1 MNHSQ
6 TAQTQVARIRLAPF
20 ILLQVAS
27 LFSLAAGSM
36 VFLLY
41 PWMAIDLTN
50 SATSAGLLVTLTSI
64 PGLLMSPVIGSIIDK
79 LGRRNSAI
87 FSELAAAATAVAI
100 PLVAAFGGLNLTA
113 LAIIGVVRAIVGSGG
128 GIARKALIPDVATAG
143 KLTLER
149 ANSIHESVFAAGFA
163 IGPAVAAICIDAIGA
178 SNAFWVVAVLGALA
192 GVITLLIRVHE
203 HYEEHHEESGNLA
216 VYAVQGFKALFSTPS
231 VLIVMSAIMTLA
243 VIYMPTEMV
252 VLPTYY
258 RSIGNP
264 QGLGFLITT
273 MATFTTIGSLLFE
286 WATKRFSFRNLL
298 RIAILGVGI
307 GMTPMAFLPPQW
319 AMVVCG
325 ALLGLAWGPLPPL
338 LNTVIQ
344 RKVPANVRG
353 RVFSLEM
360 TIWTAGPLIT
370 MTLAGWA
377 VDTLGVHIVYPI
389 IAIGVLLAGIV
400 VSTRKALADLD
411 SAALID

>member
-1 MNHSQ
+1 
-6 TAQTQVARIRLAPF
+6 
-20 ILLQVAS
+20 
-27 LFSLAAGSM
+27 M

-41 PWMAIDLTN
+41 PWMAIELTD
-50 SATSAGLLVTLTSI
+50 SATSAGLLVSLTSI

-100 PLVAAFGGLNLTA
+100 PLVAAVGGLNLTA
-113 LAIIGVVRAIVGSGG
+113 LVIIGVVRAIVGSGG
-128 GIARKALIPDVATAG
+128 GIARKALIPDVANAG

-163 IGPAVAAICIDAIGA
+163 IGPAVAAICIDVIGA
-178 SNAFWVVAVLGALA
+178 SDAFWVVATLGGLA
-192 GVITLLIRVHE
+192 GLISMLIRVHE
-203 HYEEHHEESGNLA
+203 HYDEHHEESGNLA
-216 VYAVQGFKALFSTPS
+216 VYAIQGFKALFRTPS
-231 VLIVMSAIMTLA
+231 VLIVMSAVMTLA

-258 RSIGNP
+258 RAIDNP

-286 WATKRFSFRNLL
+286 WIAKRVSFRNLL

-377 VDTLGVHIVYPI
+377 VDTYGVHIVYPV
-389 IAIGVLLAGIV
+389 IAIGVLVAGIV

-411 SAALID
+411 SAAIVD